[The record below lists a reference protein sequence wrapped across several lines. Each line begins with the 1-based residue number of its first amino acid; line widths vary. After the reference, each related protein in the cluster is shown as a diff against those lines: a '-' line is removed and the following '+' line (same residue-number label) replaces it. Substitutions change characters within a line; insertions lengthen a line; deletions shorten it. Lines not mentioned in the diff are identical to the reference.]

1 MPKYCPECGGELF
14 YDPPTK
20 RYMCKSCGATYN
32 QQELV
37 EAWKKVRRHL
47 NEEDGRKKLQREYL
61 RWWLSR
67 KES

>member
-14 YDPPTK
+14 YDPSTK
-20 RYMCKSCGATYN
+20 CYMCKSCGATYN

-37 EAWKKVRRHL
+37 DAWKKTRKHL
-47 NEEDGRKKLQREYL
+47 DEEDDRKKLRKEYL

-67 KES
+67 K

>member
-14 YDPPTK
+14 YDPSMK
-20 RYMCKSCGATYN
+20 LYMCRSCGATYN
-32 QQELV
+32 QQELAD
-37 EAWKKVRRHL
+37 AWKKIRGRL
-47 NEEDGRKKLQREYL
+47 SEEDRKEKLQKEYL